1 MKNRSNPFLA
11 ITMLFTG
18 LLIGFFIGR
27 NHTQTVVSISV
38 PPHMLEAPTLPPE
51 TEPDDAVVFPIDIN
65 KATREEFMAL
75 PRIGEILTGR
85 ILAYR
90 RERGRFF
97 SVYDLY
103 QVEGMTESIFEEIE
117 PFIFVGG

>member
-1 MKNRSNPFLA
+1 MCRCTFNIERYKYYTFS
-11 ITMLFTG
+11 
-18 LLIGFFIGR
+18 
-27 NHTQTVVSISV
+27 
-38 PPHMLEAPTLPPE
+38 
-51 TEPDDAVVFPIDIN
+51 D

-117 PFIFVGG
+117 PLIFVGG